1 MRQTV
6 ILFFFFVFAC
16 RLSAGAVVPVWKDIV
31 YKEID
36 GRSLK
41 LDIYLPPTGILPETR
56 CPVVIYIHGGSWI
69 TGSKE
74 AFVIPYMD
82 EVLCSVLDEGYAVVS
97 IEYLLADTLGKTPS
111 FPEAVIDCKDAV
123 RWVRA
128 HASEYGLDSARIGL
142 WGSSAGA
149 HLSLLCAYTP
159 DTLFMGDT
167 LLADFSADVDYVID
181 DYGPAD
187 LNKLFRTRLGPVL
200 LGCVKLFA
208 PSLYKEREMMLSVF
222 LGTER
227 NRRQIKT
234 VCEYYSP
241 TTYVGRE
248 SVPTLLL
255 HGDKDKVVP
264 LKQSRKLAKMLEKH
278 KIVHRLVIYPDAGHS
293 FRTFT
298 RQDIDNIRDN
308 ILDFLH
314 LYSHKNH

>member
-1 MRQTV
+1 MSFR
-6 ILFFFFVFAC
+6 I
-16 RLSAGAVVPVWKDIV
+16 
-31 YKEID
+31 
-36 GRSLK
+36 
-41 LDIYLPPTGILPETR
+41 
-56 CPVVIYIHGGSWI
+56 WI
-69 TGSKE
+69 
-74 AFVIPYMD
+74 

-227 NRRQIKT
+227 NRKQIKT

-278 KIVHRLVIYPDAGHS
+278 KIAHRLVIYPDAGHS

-308 ILDFLH
+308 VLDFLH

>member
-16 RLSAGAVVPVWKDIV
+16 RLSAGAGVPVWKDIV

-149 HLSLLCAYTP
+149 HLSLLCAYTH
-159 DTLFMGDT
+159 DTLNMGDT
-167 LLADFSADVDYVID
+167 
-181 DYGPAD
+181 
-187 LNKLFRTRLGPVL
+187 
-200 LGCVKLFA
+200 
-208 PSLYKEREMMLSVF
+208 
-222 LGTER
+222 
-227 NRRQIKT
+227 
-234 VCEYYSP
+234 
-241 TTYVGRE
+241 
-248 SVPTLLL
+248 
-255 HGDKDKVVP
+255 
-264 LKQSRKLAKMLEKH
+264 
-278 KIVHRLVIYPDAGHS
+278 
-293 FRTFT
+293 
-298 RQDIDNIRDN
+298 
-308 ILDFLH
+308 
-314 LYSHKNH
+314 

>member
-1 MRQTV
+1 M
-6 ILFFFFVFAC
+6 
-16 RLSAGAVVPVWKDIV
+16 
-31 YKEID
+31 
-36 GRSLK
+36 
-41 LDIYLPPTGILPETR
+41 
-56 CPVVIYIHGGSWI
+56 
-69 TGSKE
+69 
-74 AFVIPYMD
+74 
-82 EVLCSVLDEGYAVVS
+82 
-97 IEYLLADTLGKTPS
+97 
-111 FPEAVIDCKDAV
+111 
-123 RWVRA
+123 
-128 HASEYGLDSARIGL
+128 
-142 WGSSAGA
+142 
-149 HLSLLCAYTP
+149 
-159 DTLFMGDT
+159 
-167 LLADFSADVDYVID
+167 LADFSADVDYVID

-227 NRRQIKT
+227 NRKQIKT

-278 KIVHRLVIYPDAGHS
+278 KIAHRLVIYPDAGHS

-308 ILDFLH
+308 VLDFLH